1 MTDHRPHPSALDSV
15 RVSRRQFLG
24 AAGGATA
31 ALALAACGG
40 SGTSTTKSARAT
52 STGTSTDTAQVTPPP
67 FHSRP
72 DLIPPSILVAARPE
86 NPGIG
91 TYVFTDAHG
100 GHGQQG
106 PMIIDRA
113 GNLVWF
119 LAVSD
124 NGSTTERVMNLRV
137 QTYRGQP
144 VLTYWTGGLVAS
156 HGAGHYVILDEHYRQ
171 IATVQ
176 AARGLKGD
184 LHEFRLTPQGT
195 ALLTA
200 YGQASARIPDPD
212 GQGFRHAD
220 YFYCCAQ
227 EIDVATGKLL
237 LEWRSDRHVPFS
249 ASHRLPTPEQ
259 PTTPWDPFHMNS
271 INVDPSD
278 GNLVVSLRNMWSFYK
293 VNRKTGK
300 TMWTLGGDEGEF
312 GIGRGAHFAF
322 QHHVTPHGNG
332 IYTVFDNA
340 AGPPAIAKQSR
351 GLVLNVDEKRRRV
364 KLVRAYR
371 HAPPVLTEALGSVQ
385 PLGDGHMFVGWGDS
399 SYFTEWDARG
409 NVVLDA
415 RLSGGVV
422 SYRAFQ
428 EKWRGTPVEPP
439 RIVVV
444 PGATGGTL
452 YASWNGATVHRGWRV
467 LGGLSAD
474 KLAQLAVVAVHGF
487 ETGIELSSVPPVLA
501 VEAID
506 DQGVVVARSNS
517 LQTRV

>member
-1 MTDHRPHPSALDSV
+1 MTDHRPHPSVPDSA

-40 SGTSTTKSARAT
+40 SGTSTTKTARA
-52 STGTSTDTAQVTPPP
+52 SSTDVAQFTPPP

-72 DLIPPSILVAARPE
+72 DLIPPSILVATRPE
-86 NPGIG
+86 NPGTG

-100 GHGQQG
+100 GRGQQG

-119 LAVSD
+119 LRVSD
-124 NGSTTERVMNLRV
+124 DGSITQRVTNLRV

-144 VLTYWTGGLVAS
+144 VLSYWIGGLVGA
-156 HGAGHYVILDEHYRQ
+156 HGAGHYVILDQRYRQ

-176 AARGLKGD
+176 AGHGLKGD
-184 LHEFRLTPQGT
+184 LHEFRITPQGT

-200 YGQASARIPDPD
+200 YGLASDQIPDPT
-212 GQGFRHAD
+212 GQGTRSGD
-220 YFYCCAQ
+220 YYYCCAQ
-227 EIDVATGKLL
+227 EVDIATGRLL

-249 ASHRLPTPEQ
+249 ASRRLPTPAK
-259 PTTPWDPFHMNS
+259 PTIPWDPYHMNS

-278 GNLVVSLRNMWSFYK
+278 GNLIISLRNMWSFYK

-300 TMWTLGGDEGEF
+300 TMWTLGGDQGEF
-312 GIGRGAHFAF
+312 SIGRGADFAF

-332 IYTVFDNA
+332 IYTVFDNE
-340 AGPPAIAKQSR
+340 AGPPSVAKQSR
-351 GLVLNVDEKRRRV
+351 GLVLKVEEKRRRV
-364 KLVRAYR
+364 RLVRAYR
-371 HAPPVLTEALGSVQ
+371 HKPPLLSDALGSVQ
-385 PLGDGHMFVGWGDS
+385 PLDDGHMFVGWGES

-428 EKWRGTPVEPP
+428 EKWLGMPLEPP
-439 RIVVV
+439 RIAIV
-444 PGATGGTL
+444 PGGTGATL
-452 YASWNGATVHRGWRV
+452 YASWNGSTVHRSWRV

-474 KLAQLAVVAVHGF
+474 KLEQLAVVAVHGF
-487 ETGIELSSVPPVLA
+487 ETAIKLASVPPVLA

-506 DQGVVVARSNS
+506 DQGAVAARSDA
-517 LQTRV
+517 LQTRT